1 MRHTGERGAKRRQRT
16 RGKRSE
22 KIPSKKAM
30 GCGGENKLMMTQQVQ
45 QADYTV

>member
-22 KIPSKKAM
+22 KIPSKKPM
-30 GCGGENKLMMTQQVQ
+30 GCGGENKLMMEQ
-45 QADYTV
+45 QAQEAVYTI